1 MKLGGT
7 LKPANTGRECN
18 AGLFSKV
25 EAECR
30 KTRMGSV
37 VPRGWKSPGDRKGKE
52 WSIYQTQEAEGLS
65 RGALYSN

>member
-7 LKPANTGRECN
+7 LKPANARRECK

-37 VPRGWKSPGDRKGKE
+37 VPRGWKPLGGRKGKE
-52 WSIYQTQEAEGLS
+52 WSFYQTQEAEGLLK
-65 RGALYSN
+65 RALYSN